1 MVAATNVNLQQ
12 AVKDG
17 KFRGFS
23 VEGMFDYE
31 QPLTAEE
38 NALKKISELLNV
50 IIHD

>member
-1 MVAATNVNLQQ
+1 MVWQQ
-12 AVKDG
+12 VKAGD
-17 KFRGFS
+17 FRGFS

-31 QPLTAEE
+31 QPISPEE